1 MFDFRVRREPCY
13 LPRQAVTGDT
23 RYTWGMDIE
32 TRTLEEILRDLDG
45 GLRDLYGKRYRGLVL
60 YGSQARGESNEGS
73 DVDLLLLLEG
83 PVEVGREIRRSS
95 GVVASLALEAGLVL
109 SLVPVSI
116 EDYRA
121 SSDPYL
127 INARR
132 EGAIVSP
139 AAR

>member
-1 MFDFRVRREPCY
+1 
-13 LPRQAVTGDT
+13 
-23 RYTWGMDIE
+23 MDIE
-32 TRTLEEILRDLDG
+32 TRMLEDVLRDLDG
-45 GLRDLYGKRYRGLVL
+45 GLRDLYGKRYRGLAL
-60 YGSQARGESNEGS
+60 YGSRARGEADEGS

-83 PVEVGREIRRSS
+83 SVEVGREIRRSS
-95 GVVASLALEAGLVL
+95 GLVSSLSLEAGLVL

-127 INARR
+127 INART

-139 AAR
+139 TAG

>member
-1 MFDFRVRREPCY
+1 
-13 LPRQAVTGDT
+13 
-23 RYTWGMDIE
+23 MDGG
-32 TRTLEEILRDLDG
+32 TRTLEEVLRDLDD

-60 YGSQARGESNEGS
+60 YGSRARGEADEGS
-73 DVDLLLLLEG
+73 DVDLLLLLEE
-83 PVEVGREIRRSS
+83 PVEVGREIRHSS

-109 SLVPVSI
+109 SLAPVSI

-132 EGAIVSP
+132 EGAIVSTVTG
-139 AAR
+139 